1 VVAIHPTLPVTGRS
15 SSSRRADENIFT
27 KSQANEISHT
37 MFGPSFR
44 LPFLVTGWFVVLVMA
59 TKKGIPVPTSIPEPK
74 SNS

>member
-37 MFGPSFR
+37 MLFR
-44 LPFLVTGWFVVLVMA
+44 LPFLVTVLFVVLVIA
-59 TKKGIPVPTSIPEPK
+59 TKKEIPVPTSIPEPK